1 MTNPDLTRL
10 VIVADRS
17 GSMHGIAGDMNGA
30 IRELL
35 AEQAAQPGTLVVDIV
50 TFDTVVEY
58 PYTGVQ
64 PAAVTDDIIRPR
76 GSTALNDAVGL
87 TIAKLG
93 AELSS
98 LAEDDR
104 PGHVIVV
111 VVTDG
116 MENAS
121 REYTTAQVKAMV
133 EEQTGKWGWTFLYL
147 AANVDAFATGAGYGF
162 AAGQTMQYAPTAR
175 GAGQT
180 ISVAGDSI
188 TRTRSGLNADFTDD
202 EREAAVQS

>member
-17 GSMHGIAGDMNGA
+17 GSMHYIAGDMDGA
-30 IRELL
+30 IKALL
-35 AEQAAQPGTLVVDIV
+35 AEQAKLPGQITVDIV
-50 TFDTVVEY
+50 TFDTKVEY

-64 PAAVTDDIIRPR
+64 PAEVTANLIQPR

-87 TIAKLG
+87 TISKLG

-98 LAEDDR
+98 LDEDDR

-116 MENAS
+116 YENAS
-121 REYTTAQVKAMV
+121 REYTAAQIKAMV
-133 EEQTGKWGWTFLYL
+133 TEQTDKWGWTFIYL
-147 AANVDAFATGAGYGF
+147 AANVDAFATGAAYGF
-162 AAGQTMQYAPTAR
+162 HAGQTMNYAPDSVGTQSVIATAS
-175 GAGQT
+175 AG
-180 ISVAGDSI
+180 I
-188 TRTRSGLNADFTDD
+188 TRTRSGLDADFTDE
-202 EREAAVQS
+202 ERAAAGA